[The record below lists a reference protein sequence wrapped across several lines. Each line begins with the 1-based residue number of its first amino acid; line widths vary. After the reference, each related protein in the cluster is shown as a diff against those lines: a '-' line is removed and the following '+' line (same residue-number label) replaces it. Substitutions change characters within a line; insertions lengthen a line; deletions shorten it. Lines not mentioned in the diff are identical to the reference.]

1 MNPLVVRASLLMFV
15 AIAAFAVGLFTIRR
29 LRKDLVADPESLNYA
44 PLAAEGLP
52 VHAYH
57 AVIQQLKQQKHELAT
72 QQLSERRKA
81 KASDTLSSTILS
93 NLSCGV
99 LFFNGSGL
107 VRQANAA
114 ARKLLG
120 FASPVGL
127 HVADLF
133 RTATLRPE
141 NYVSGSSAS
150 AGSPSSVEQALA
162 PALTGKAAVR
172 GLTLNYFSRDGE
184 NHVLEITASPVLA
197 EDASLMGT
205 TLMLTDKTDIERIRH
220 DQRMHQEI
228 SSELAL
234 GLRDSLTTIAGF
246 AQQLACSRDPVL
258 ARQLADGIAHEAAQ
272 LDRTIGSFL
281 GGAQAASTSS

>member
-1 MNPLVVRASLLMFV
+1 MGLLLFA
-15 AIAAFAVGLFTIRR
+15 AIAAFGLGLFTIRR
-29 LRKDLVADPESLNYA
+29 LRKNLVPEPESLNYA

-99 LFFNGSGL
+99 LFFNTSGL

-127 HVADLF
+127 HAADLF

-141 NYVSGSSAS
+141 NNSSVFGIERRASSGSRSGGEVSGSR
-150 AGSPSSVEQALA
+150 AGGEL
-162 PALTGKAAVR
+162 LHTGWRKPCPR
-172 GLTLNYFSRDGE
+172 SDGLSGSGRRRESHG
-184 NHVLEITASPVLA
+184 H
-197 EDASLMGT
+197 DACAHRQ
-205 TLMLTDKTDIERIRH
+205 DRH
-220 DQRMHQEI
+220 
-228 SSELAL
+228 
-234 GLRDSLTTIAGF
+234 
-246 AQQLACSRDPVL
+246 
-258 ARQLADGIAHEAAQ
+258 
-272 LDRTIGSFL
+272 
-281 GGAQAASTSS
+281 